1 MKNIKKILNYL
12 ATKWLRNLI
21 IGLYSLIDVF
31 AGVDEAA
38 EAAEVDGFTSLLIG
52 LFFGSAAAT
61 PAIVEIYVN
70 IADDIAIWK

>member
-21 IGLYSLIDVF
+21 IGLYSFIDVF
-31 AGVDEAA
+31 AGVA
-38 EAAEVDGFTSLLIG
+38 EANGFASLLIG
-52 LFFGSAAAT
+52 LVFGSAAAT